1 MCVCVCVC
9 GGRKG
14 WIWADSLVA
23 SAAPA
28 PLAGGGVTQLAAGL
42 RGAAS
47 LSTQHVVC
55 ETPSSGKRTCTPQ
68 SEGTQRVE
76 TPLGKG
82 GEQLSWGGCA
92 GDRLSTDSRG
102 LPPQRGW
109 TRVAGRADR
118 PRTTEAYDPLLLLQ
132 LLSHFSRDRL
142 CDPMDSSPPDS
153 SVRGIL

>member
-132 LLSHFSRDRL
+132 LLSHFSRVRL